1 MHVTGRQVPAPIETF
16 AEMQLEHKLSEQLI
30 QNLASCGYTEPT
42 PIQMQA
48 IPIMSQ
54 GHSLLACAPTGSG
67 KTATFLVPIVRDLR
81 KPRKQGFR
89 ALILCPTRELAKQ
102 TQRECLRL
110 VEDIGLRVH
119 TLSKTNQA
127 ESRYGVKSNQKF
139 DILVTT
145 PNRVCHLLAQSP
157 PVLDFSKYIN
167 ILLKQIK
174 FLIKYIFSTFHIV
187 SNGWCWTRQT
197 NSSKRERNRFAVN
210 SIKSTALVR
219 MPIDEWPCSAP
230 RGRIRW
236 PSGCVRTCEAL

>member
-1 MHVTGRQVPAPIETF
+1 MTGRQPPPPLETF
-16 AEMQLEHKLSEQLI
+16 TEMQLEYKLSEQLL
-30 QNLASCGYTEPT
+30 QNLVACGYSQPT

-48 IPIMSQ
+48 IPIMSA

-145 PNRVCHLLAQSP
+145 PNRVCYLLAQTP
-157 PVLDFSKYIN
+157 PILDFSK
-167 ILLKQIK
+167 
-174 FLIKYIFSTFHIV
+174 
-187 SNGWCWTRQT
+187 
-197 NSSKRERNRFAVN
+197 
-210 SIKSTALVR
+210 
-219 MPIDEWPCSAP
+219 
-230 RGRIRW
+230 
-236 PSGCVRTCEAL
+236 